1 MTEQPPIDPIYP
13 QVAAVL
19 RTGFRIAAG
28 FLLIGVVVALI
39 RQESLADR
47 VDPFSKIPNALL
59 DVRARAFIDL
69 AVISIMLTPLAAVG
83 TILRGF
89 LAAGDVRFAWYAG
102 AVLAILVASILL
114 SLFQ

>member
-1 MTEQPPIDPIYP
+1 MSEQAAVDPIYP

-39 RQESLADR
+39 RRESLSER
-47 VDPFSKIPNALL
+47 VDPFTEIPNALL
-59 DVRARAFIDL
+59 DGRARAFIDL

-89 LAAGDVRFAWYAG
+89 LAVGDTRFARYAG
-102 AVLAILVASILL
+102 TVLAILVASILL